1 MLKEVD
7 AATLRRLLELQE
19 VDSAIRRLVHRKET
33 LPESQRLAELTE
45 NLRELEADLEIATKQ
60 HEEIAREQ
68 DRIEGEMKIL
78 DNKIAKEEQRLFSG
92 AVSNPKELS
101 ALQAEVEMLK
111 RQKSGFEDSLLE
123 VMVQRD
129 QARETLDRLRAEH
142 SELSTDADRL
152 SKEVADITSE
162 IEAELATHSRTRE
175 AIAPS
180 IPEELLSL
188 YDQLREQKHG
198 IGAAA
203 LVGSTCQGCHTTLP
217 AVEVERLRSE
227 GGVQRC
233 DNCRRILVV
242 T

>member
-1 MLKEVD
+1 
-7 AATLRRLLELQE
+7 
-19 VDSAIRRLVHRKET
+19 
-33 LPESQRLAELTE
+33 
-45 NLRELEADLEIATKQ
+45 ELEADLEIATKQ

-78 DNKIAKEEQRLFSG
+78 DNKIEKEEQRLFSG
-92 AVSNPKELS
+92 AVSSPKELS

-129 QARETLDRLRAEH
+129 QAAETLERLRSEH
-142 SELSTDADRL
+142 SELSGEADRL
-152 SKEVADITSE
+152 SKEVSELTSE
-162 IEAELATHSRTRE
+162 IDAELSSHTRRRE
-175 AIAPS
+175 DIAPS
-180 IPEELLSL
+180 IPEQLLSL
-188 YDQLREQKHG
+188 YDQLREQKGG

-217 AVEVERLRSE
+217 AVEVERVRSS